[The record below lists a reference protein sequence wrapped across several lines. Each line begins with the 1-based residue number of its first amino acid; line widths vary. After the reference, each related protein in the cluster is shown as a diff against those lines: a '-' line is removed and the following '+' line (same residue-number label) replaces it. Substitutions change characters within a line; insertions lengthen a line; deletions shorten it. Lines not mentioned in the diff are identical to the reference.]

1 MGILNRALQTLEG
14 FKFVKNE
21 VNSTTDVFIRDEG
34 GFQAFYEPISVIEFM
49 GNVTRTGQSNGHY
62 ICDIKEIETKAW
74 FRTNDDRD
82 PTEIPVSAVSKLA
95 YVVLYK

>member
-1 MGILNRALQTLEG
+1 MYLSGKIKNALKQYSKPN
-14 FKFVKNE
+14 FF
-21 VNSTTDVFIRDEG
+21 RDEG

-95 YVVLYK
+95 YVVLYKRVKNWNN